1 MNANKKQD
9 IQNLILGIIFGYN
22 GEFDCD
28 IILKEVRQKVNDK
41 QFSIDDTELEK
52 LVKDNLNLLSLAG
65 AITKINNTY
74 KNN

>member
-22 GEFDCD
+22 DCD
-28 IILKEVRQKVNDK
+28 IILKEMRQKVNDK

-52 LVKDNLNLLSLAG
+52 LVKDNLSLLSLAG